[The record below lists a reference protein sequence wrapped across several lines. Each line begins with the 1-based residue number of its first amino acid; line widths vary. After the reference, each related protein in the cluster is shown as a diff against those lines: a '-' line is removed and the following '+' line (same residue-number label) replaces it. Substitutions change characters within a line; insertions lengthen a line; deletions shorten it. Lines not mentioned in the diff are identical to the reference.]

1 MTPPQPKRPP
11 QTIFGAITQAVQT
24 VQAKVHF
31 SQLVLKPNTRVP
43 ELRVQ
48 DTDADKAE
56 VYPLLGDRYSLGRS
70 SKSCD
75 IIVRNPVV
83 SQIHLSLTRTGRRQK
98 SFEIKDE
105 GSTNGIYRGRRRIAS
120 KLLRHGD
127 IFTLGPPELAQSVRI
142 QYYDPPPW
150 YVKATTWGLYGIG
163 GLTALLVLA
172 IAIEWQKFS
181 VRPLP
186 TATGG
191 PVIVIARDGQTPL
204 RPPRTTSHGEMKQ
217 LSEFSPYLP
226 KAVVASED
234 KRFYWHLG
242 VDPIGIARATFIISK
257 GGDRQG
263 GSTVTQQVARSLFR
277 EYVGSADSL
286 GRKVREAI
294 VSLKLEFFYSKDKL
308 LLTYLNRIFLGG
320 DTYGFED
327 ASQYYFGKSAR
338 DVSLAES
345 ATLVGI
351 LSAPNNF
358 NPCGDNQSRQ
368 RAIVLRNAVIARMLE
383 QGRISQE
390 EANRGR
396 RSPLEVSPKVCQE
409 QSNTIAPYFY
419 SYVFNELQYL
429 LGEEL
434 AREGN
439 FTIETSLD
447 PRIQRQAEA
456 SLRNSVN
463 NSGGTYRFSQG
474 AIVTLDSS
482 TGTILALAG
491 GLDYKQSQFNR
502 VTQAHRQAAST
513 FKIFTYAAA
522 LEQGISPGKL
532 YSCASLV
539 WVNRYEG
546 CNHGAS
552 GSTDMYTGIALSE
565 NVIALRVAEDV
576 GLDNVVRMAQRLGI
590 ESKLNPVPGLVL
602 GQSEV
607 YPLEMT
613 GAFGAIA
620 NRGVWNRPHA
630 ITRIVDSSDCR
641 DRNNP
646 NTCRVIYA
654 YDPATNGKRVLRP
667 EVASQM
673 NSLLR
678 GVVRV
683 GTGRNASLGL
693 GEEAGKTG
701 TNSDNRDLWFIG
713 YIPSRQLVTG
723 VWLGNDDNS
732 STRGTSGQAAQVW
745 GNYMRQVVNRS

>member
-150 YVKATTWGLYGIG
+150 YVKATTWGLYGFG
-163 GLTALLVLA
+163 GLMALLVLA
-172 IAIEWQKFS
+172 IGIEWQKFS

-463 NSGGTYRFSQG
+463 NSGATYRFSQG

-522 LEQGISPGKL
+522 LDRGISPSKL

-565 NVIALRVAEDV
+565 NVIALGVAQDV

-630 ITRIVDSSDCR
+630 ITRIVDSSDCS

-654 YDPATNGKRVLRP
+654 YDPATNGKRILRP

-732 STRGTSGQAAQVW
+732 PTRGTSGQAAQVW